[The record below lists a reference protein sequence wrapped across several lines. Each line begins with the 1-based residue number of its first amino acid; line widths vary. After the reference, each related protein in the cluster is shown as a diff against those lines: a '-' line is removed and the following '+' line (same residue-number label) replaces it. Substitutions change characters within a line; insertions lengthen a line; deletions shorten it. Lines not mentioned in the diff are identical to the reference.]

1 MEASTAA
8 SDSPTAAVSHTT
20 GVNRDKEL
28 TTTKPKEPHPPG
40 RTLQVASEVGPEVE
54 VEAVEDNTL
63 VRYTSASASR
73 PDSFRTPG
81 ASIPWE
87 IRRSFTLLARYYASP
102 STQASPT
109 PITASLLAFLD
120 NFITNRI
127 TPTSFHTVTVQNLSA
142 IEDQLLVDT
151 IRWACSEGITFLAP
165 RPSIHPVH
173 QAQGLSIQPV
183 HQAQGLSIQPVHRA
197 QRRSIQG
204 PSVHPVHQ
212 AQGLSIQPVHQ
223 AQRLSIQ
230 GPSVHPVHQ
239 AQGLTIQPVHQ
250 AQRLSM
256 QVPSV
261 QPVHQDQE
269 LSIHPAQQ
277 TAQRRLQI
285 E

>member
-1 MEASTAA
+1 VEASTAA

-28 TTTKPKEPHPPG
+28 TTTKPKEPLPPG
-40 RTLQVASEVGPEVE
+40 RTLQVASEVRPEVE
-54 VEAVEDNTL
+54 VEAVEANAL
-63 VRYTSASASR
+63 VRYTIASASR

-81 ASIPWE
+81 ASIPRE
-87 IRRSFTLLARYYASP
+87 IRRSFTLLARYYTSP

-109 PITASLLAFLD
+109 PITTSLLAFLD

-142 IEDQLLVDT
+142 IEDRLLVDT
-151 IRWACSEGITFLAP
+151 IRWVRYEGITFPAP
-165 RPSIHPVH
+165 RPSI
-173 QAQGLSIQPV
+173 
-183 HQAQGLSIQPVHRA
+183 
-197 QRRSIQG
+197 
-204 PSVHPVHQ
+204 HPVHQ

-250 AQRLSM
+250 AQRLST

-269 LSIHPAQQ
+269 LSIQPAQHVRYIDRPTRPAEACLDRCEQ
-277 TAQRRLQI
+277 MRAREASSGAGGQWPPATSRPGDI
-285 E
+285 

>member
-1 MEASTAA
+1 VEASTAA

-28 TTTKPKEPHPPG
+28 TTAKPKEPLPPG

-54 VEAVEDNTL
+54 VEAVEGNAL

-81 ASIPWE
+81 ASIPRE

-142 IEDQLLVDT
+142 IEDRLLVDT
-151 IRWACSEGITFLAP
+151 IRWARSEGITFPTP

-173 QAQGLSIQPV
+173 QAQGLSIQPSSGTRTVYTTCSSGTETVNTRTVRTPCSSGTRTVYTTCSSGPKTVNASTIRTTCSSGSGAV
-183 HQAQGLSIQPVHRA
+183 HTACQADCAP
-197 QRRSIQG
+197 
-204 PSVHPVHQ
+204 P
-212 AQGLSIQPVHQ
+212 
-223 AQRLSIQ
+223 
-230 GPSVHPVHQ
+230 
-239 AQGLTIQPVHQ
+239 
-250 AQRLSM
+250 
-256 QVPSV
+256 
-261 QPVHQDQE
+261 
-269 LSIHPAQQ
+269 PADRVR
-277 TAQRRLQI
+277 TPR
-285 E
+285 